1 MLHESPEDSAN
12 DLQYRTLRDFTKVAA
27 GEEIEYVEDMTAN
40 FEDSRFKEGSKEGND
55 TINSSL
61 PEVENSGFFSR
72 DYRVIKNCTYGT
84 LDDQKLM
91 IIEQLKEQHGYYEES
106 SNRSGSFTNS
116 NLEQIDECEEN
127 E

>member
-1 MLHESPEDSAN
+1 M
-12 DLQYRTLRDFTKVAA
+12 QYRTLKDFTKVAA
-27 GEEIEYVEDMTAN
+27 GEEVEITVDMTAN

-72 DYRVIKNCTYGT
+72 DFRVLKNATYGT
-84 LDDQKLM
+84 LDDQKLL
-91 IIEQLKEQHGYYEES
+91 IIEQLKEQHGFYEDE
-106 SNRSGSFTNS
+106 NYESGSCSNS
-116 NLEQIDECEEN
+116 NLERIDECEEN